1 MAQTKILPAG
11 PSADRSE
18 NNTVPIITLKS
29 GISLYYEEQGCGEP
43 LILIAGAG
51 ADHTAWV
58 VQVPDL
64 SKSYRVITFDSRGI
78 GRSTCPERD
87 EEYSAAIMAQDVVEL
102 MDELSITSSHLMGQS
117 LGSAV
122 AQEVALAQRERVIS
136 LQLVVTWAK
145 SDVRI
150 QKICS
155 TMRTLLSKASLE
167 EYYYFCYAIAF
178 SPALLE
184 AQPLFLEQYYRSSID
199 ENGAVPSMSG
209 LMGHWHAVNCHDA
222 ADRLSTLKIPVL
234 VTAGEGDILV
244 HQEYGKRVAE
254 LIPGAYFH
262 CFGGPCSSHLL
273 HIEMAPLF
281 NSLSMEFLRNNK
293 DR

>member
-1 MAQTKILPAG
+1 MPVIG
-11 PSADRSE
+11 
-18 NNTVPIITLKS
+18 LKS
-29 GISLYYEEQGCGEP
+29 GTSLYYEEHGRGEP

-58 VQVPDL
+58 VQVPEF
-64 SKSYRVITFDSRGI
+64 SKSYRVITFDSRGM
-78 GRSTCPERD
+78 GSSTCPEND
-87 EEYSAAIMAQDVVEL
+87 EEYTPAVMAHDVLEL
-102 MDELSITSSHLMGQS
+102 MDGLSVPRAHLMGQS

-122 AQEVALAQRERVIS
+122 AQEVALAGRERIIS

-145 SDVRI
+145 SDIRI
-150 QKICS
+150 KQICS
-155 TMRTLLSKASLE
+155 TMRTLLSRASLE

-184 AQPLFLEQYYRSSID
+184 AQPLFLERYCSSSID
-199 ENGAVPSMSG
+199 ENGAAPSLSG

-222 ADRLSTLKIPVL
+222 ADRLSSLKIPVL
-234 VTAGEGDILV
+234 VIAGEGDILV
-244 HQEYGKRVAE
+244 HKEYGRRVAE

-281 NSLSMEFLRNNK
+281 NSLSIEFLNSHKER
-293 DR
+293 

>member
-1 MAQTKILPAG
+1 M
-11 PSADRSE
+11 
-18 NNTVPIITLKS
+18 ITLKS
-29 GISLYYEEQGCGEP
+29 GISLYYEEQGSGEP
-43 LILIAGAG
+43 LILISGAG

-64 SKSYRVITFDSRGI
+64 SQSYRVITFDSRGI
-78 GRSTCPERD
+78 GRSTCPMPD
-87 EEYSAAIMAQDVVEL
+87 EEYSPAIMAGDVLEM
-102 MDELSITSSHLMGQS
+102 MDGLSIKRAHLLGQS

-122 AQEVALAQRERVIS
+122 AQEVALAQSERIIS

-145 SDVRI
+145 SDIRI
-150 QKICS
+150 EQICN
-155 TMRTLLSKASLE
+155 TMRVLLSKASLE

-178 SPALLE
+178 SPTLLE
-184 AQPLFLEQYYRSSID
+184 TQPLFLERYCRSSVL
-199 ENGAVPSMSG
+199 ENESPPSLQG
-209 LMGHWHAVNCHDA
+209 LMGQWRAVHCHDA
-222 ADRLSTLKIPVL
+222 QSRLCNLRIPVL
-234 VTAGEGDILV
+234 VIAGEGDIIV
-244 HQEYGKRVAE
+244 HQEYGKRVAQ

-281 NSLSMEFLRNNK
+281 NSLSLDFLSSHK

>member
-1 MAQTKILPAG
+1 MKGAK
-11 PSADRSE
+11 

-78 GRSTCPERD
+78 GRSACPEND
-87 EEYSAAIMAQDVVEL
+87 EEYSPAIMAQDVLEL
-102 MDELSITSSHLMGQS
+102 MDGLSITRAHLMGQS

-122 AQEVALAQRERVIS
+122 AQEVALAQSERVIS
-136 LQLVVTWAK
+136 LQLIVTWAK
-145 SDVRI
+145 SDIRI
-150 QKICS
+150 KQICT
-155 TMRTLLSKASLE
+155 TMRMLLSKASPE
-167 EYYYFCYAIAF
+167 DYYYFCYAIAF

-184 AQPLFLEQYYRSSID
+184 AQPLFLEQYCRSAVQ
-199 ENGAVPSMSG
+199 ENIAAAHLKG
-209 LMGHWHAVNCHDA
+209 LMGHWRAVYCHDA
-222 ADRLSTLKIPVL
+222 ANRLASLRIPVL
-234 VTAGEGDILV
+234 VIAGEGDILV
-244 HQEYGKRVAE
+244 HQEYGKRVSN

-281 NSLSMEFLRNNK
+281 NLLSMDFLRNNK
-293 DR
+293 ER